1 MAEGT
6 DRGSLWGIVW
16 SAVERFS
23 VQGIQ
28 FLISIVIARHLLPS
42 EYGLIGMLAIFLAIA
57 QTFIDGGFS
66 NALIQNQERND
77 VDFSTAFYFNAA
89 MSTVLYL
96 SLYFCADL
104 IADFYRQPELKSL
117 TRIIGINLIIN
128 GLTIVQKAK
137 LSIQLDFKTQA
148 KASVIAVTV
157 GGSVGILLAYQDFG
171 AWALVIQTL
180 LTSSVNTVLLWIL
193 TKWTPLLIFSY
204 QSFTRLFSYGSRV
217 LFTSL
222 VNTVYGNLYG
232 LVIGRRFSSL
242 EVGYYTRSYSL
253 AQFPSSNIMEVI
265 SRALFPI
272 LCKIQD
278 TNELRSKFV
287 GYLRS
292 SCFIVFPLM
301 SLLFAVSQ
309 DLIQILLTSKWQGAS
324 SLLQLLSIAY
334 LIFPIMAVNNEI
346 LWARARTDLMVRSE
360 ILRKVIATIILLSLL
375 PFGVKMVCLGL
386 IISNIADASISIF
399 FSYKV
404 IKVSVLE
411 QLKVVFP
418 MFVSSGLMVLL
429 ILFIITKYIDVPL
442 LRFVVSII
450 LGPIFYLFCCWF
462 LKVKE
467 LRLLIDKGMQII
479 AREKKY

>member
-253 AQFPSSNIMEVI
+253 AQFPSV
-265 SRALFPI
+265 AP
-272 LCKIQD
+272 KH
-278 TNELRSKFV
+278 
-287 GYLRS
+287 
-292 SCFIVFPLM
+292 
-301 SLLFAVSQ
+301 
-309 DLIQILLTSKWQGAS
+309 
-324 SLLQLLSIAY
+324 
-334 LIFPIMAVNNEI
+334 
-346 LWARARTDLMVRSE
+346 
-360 ILRKVIATIILLSLL
+360 
-375 PFGVKMVCLGL
+375 
-386 IISNIADASISIF
+386 
-399 FSYKV
+399 
-404 IKVSVLE
+404 
-411 QLKVVFP
+411 
-418 MFVSSGLMVLL
+418 
-429 ILFIITKYIDVPL
+429 
-442 LRFVVSII
+442 
-450 LGPIFYLFCCWF
+450 
-462 LKVKE
+462 
-467 LRLLIDKGMQII
+467 
-479 AREKKY
+479 